1 MVKQARAAV
10 TREQILRGAAEV
22 FDRYGYGAATL
33 SDVIAQAGVTKGAL
47 YFHFSSK
54 EDLARTVIEQQHALS
69 VRPARQRLDEHAPG
83 LESVIRLSQGLAGQL
98 MEDVVVR
105 AGIRLTLEQGTFGA
119 SVSNPYRDWVAVTEL
134 LLRRAIDE
142 GDLRDSI
149 KPAALAR
156 LAVGAFTGVQLLSE
170 VLSGRQDLYQRV
182 EEMWDILLPS
192 LVSARK
198 LPYFRSVAATGPSRQ
213 GGKFGSL

>member
-1 MVKQARAAV
+1 VVKQARAAV

-54 EDLARTVIEQQHALS
+54 EHLARTVIEQQHALS
-69 VRPARQRLDEHAPG
+69 VGPARQRLDEHAPG

-119 SVSNPYRDWVAVTEL
+119 AVSNPYRDWVAVTEQ

-149 KPAALAR
+149 KPTALAR
-156 LAVGAFTGVQLLSE
+156 LVVGAFTGVQLLSE

-213 GGKFGSL
+213 GGAFGSL

>member
-10 TREQILRGAAEV
+10 TREQILRGAAEA
-22 FDRYGYGAATL
+22 FDRYGFGATTL

-54 EDLARTVIEQQHALS
+54 EHLARAVIEQQHALS
-69 VRPARQRLDEHAPG
+69 VHPARQRLDGHAPG
-83 LESVIRLSQGLAGQL
+83 LESVIRLSQGLARQL
-98 MEDVVVR
+98 IDDVVVR

-119 SVSNPYRDWVAVTEL
+119 SASNPYRDWVSVVEQ

-142 GDLRDSI
+142 GDIRDSI

-156 LAVGAFTGVQLLSE
+156 FVVSAFTGVQLLSE
-170 VLSGRQDLYQRV
+170 VLSARQDLGQRV
-182 EEMWDILLPS
+182 EEMWEILLPS
-192 LVSARK
+192 LVSGRK
-198 LPYFRSVAATGPSRQ
+198 LPYFRGVAATGPVQQ
-213 GGKFGSL
+213 GGGSDSR

>member
-119 SVSNPYRDWVAVTEL
+119 SVSNPYRDWVAVTEQ

>member
-1 MVKQARAAV
+1 VVKQARAAV

-33 SDVIAQAGVTKGAL
+33 SDVIAQASVTKGAL
-47 YFHFSSK
+47 YFHFNSK

-69 VRPARQRLDEHAPG
+69 VGPARQRLDEHAPG

-98 MEDVVVR
+98 MDDVVVR
-105 AGIRLTLEQGTFGA
+105 AGIRLTLEHGTFGA
-119 SVSNPYRDWVAVTEL
+119 SAANPYRDWVAVTEQ

-149 KPAALAR
+149 KPAALAG
-156 LAVGAFTGVQLLSE
+156 LVVSAFTGVQLLSE
-170 VLSGRQDLYQRV
+170 VLSARQDLYQRV

-198 LPYFRSVAATGPSRQ
+198 LPYFRGVAATKPARRDGE
-213 GGKFGSL
+213 FGSR

>member
-119 SVSNPYRDWVAVTEL
+119 SVSNPYRDWVAVTEQ

-213 GGKFGSL
+213 GGKLGSL

>member
-1 MVKQARAAV
+1 VVKQARAAV

-119 SVSNPYRDWVAVTEL
+119 SVSNPYRDWVAVTEQ

>member
-1 MVKQARAAV
+1 VVKQARAAV

-33 SDVIAQAGVTKGAL
+33 SDVIAQAGVTK
-47 YFHFSSK
+47 
-54 EDLARTVIEQQHALS
+54 DLARTVIEQQHALS
-69 VRPARQRLDEHAPG
+69 VEPARQRLDEHAPG

-98 MEDVVVR
+98 MNDVVVR
-105 AGIRLTLEQGTFGA
+105 AGIRLTLEHGTFGA
-119 SVSNPYRDWVAVTEL
+119 SAANPYRDWVAVTEQ

-149 KPAALAR
+149 KPVALAR
-156 LAVGAFTGVQLLSE
+156 LVVGAFTGVQLLSE

-198 LPYFRSVAATGPSRQ
+198 LPYFRGVAVTGPSRQ
-213 GGKFGSL
+213 GGKFGSP